1 MHKQLTS
8 GTIKKNNKFIVLN
21 SSSWIKGTQQAI
33 SYCKANNIDYELVG
47 NVSYDQ
53 LLNKLAESKGLV
65 YLPPGGDTCPRL
77 VIEAKLLSCDLIIND
92 NVQHKDEEW
101 FNTNDLEATTSY
113 LYMCRQRFWNGIK
126 HVTSYKPTISGYT
139 TTYNCIASDYPYVES
154 IKSMLGFCDE
164 VIVVD
169 AGSTDNTYNILR
181 GLETQNDKLKV
192 FQKKVNFDKPRWAI
206 ELDGHLKAYARSL
219 CTSTFCWQMDSD
231 EVVHEYDY
239 DKIKSLCSNFPK
251 ALALLCL
258 PVIEYFGNTDRTRS
272 DCAWKWRLSK
282 NVPQITHDIPAQFR
296 KYDSDG
302 NVYPEPFK
310 SDTCDYVDVN
320 SYGIIQAATFYPQD
334 ADIVRESNI
343 EEYTKWFNEAV
354 NVYPSVF
361 HFSWLNIERKV
372 KNYVNDTGWQNFHKS
387 MYNLDDNTP
396 MFDNTPVDSEIKQ
409 KAKEIY
415 EHGPH
420 VFHTKMTDEL
430 KNKIKTIKVTRKIPA
445 LVEDWVKRNT
455 LSYE

>member
-1 MHKQLTS
+1 M
-8 GTIKKNNKFIVLN
+8 
-21 SSSWIKGTQQAI
+21 
-33 SYCKANNIDYELVG
+33 
-47 NVSYDQ
+47 
-53 LLNKLAESKGLV
+53 
-65 YLPPGGDTCPRL
+65 
-77 VIEAKLLSCDLIIND
+77 
-92 NVQHKDEEW
+92 
-101 FNTNDLEATTSY
+101 
-113 LYMCRQRFWNGIK
+113 
-126 HVTSYKPTISGYT
+126 
-139 TTYNCIASDYPYVES
+139 
-154 IKSMLGFCDE
+154 
-164 VIVVD
+164 
-169 AGSTDNTYNILR
+169 
-181 GLETQNDKLKV
+181 
-192 FQKKVNFDKPRWAI
+192 
-206 ELDGHLKAYARSL
+206 
-219 CTSTFCWQMDSD
+219 
-231 EVVHEYDY
+231 
-239 DKIKSLCSNFPK
+239 
-251 ALALLCL
+251 
-258 PVIEYFGNTDRTRS
+258 
-272 DCAWKWRLSK
+272 
-282 NVPQITHDIPAQFR
+282 PQITHDIPAQFR